1 MSTITNGQIRKSLAS
16 QLDRLDGILDG
27 LAEGLNEAVATAVQE
42 TVGVAVQAAVTEVLT
57 NPELQSRLRQGLK
70 DPISSN
76 PVVKAAMGI
85 WALVKA
91 GCAKVAGWLAKAY
104 SHTIKAA
111 CGCKEATL
119 GKVVNACNKAKTT
132 VKGLWMRTLLA
143 LTLAKKLRKAL
154 LAALAAGIT
163 IGLGC
168 YFSGPVVSSLFSG
181 FAGFVGSL
189 AAVTMKTLRGL
200 LGTKDLAGT

>member
-16 QLDRLDGILDG
+16 QLDRLDAILDG

-57 NPELQSRLRQGLK
+57 NPELQRRLRQ
-70 DPISSN
+70 DQTPRN
-76 PVVKAAMGI
+76 PVVNAVTGLWLLA
-85 WALVKA
+85 KA
-91 GCAKVAGWLAKAY
+91 GCGKVACWLAKAFNK
-104 SHTIKAA
+104 TVGAA
-111 CGCKEATL
+111 CGCKEAAL
-119 GKVVNACNKAKTT
+119 AKVVGACKNAKAA

-143 LTLAKKLRKAL
+143 LSLAGRMRKTL

-163 IGLGC
+163 IGVGC

-189 AAVTMKTLRGL
+189 AAATMKTLRGL
-200 LGTKDLAGT
+200 LGAERLQET

>member
-27 LAEGLNEAVATAVQE
+27 LAEGLNEAVASAVQE

-57 NPELQSRLRQGLK
+57 NPELQRRLRQGQI
-70 DPISSN
+70 PRN
-76 PVVKAAMGI
+76 PVVKAAKRV
-85 WALVKA
+85 WRLVKA
-91 GCAKVAGWLAKAY
+91 GCNKVAGWLARAY
-104 SHTIKAA
+104 SHTVAAA

-119 GKVVNACNKAKTT
+119 GKVVNACNKAKAT

-143 LTLAKKLRKAL
+143 LSLAGRMRKAL

-189 AAVTMKTLRGL
+189 AAATMKTLRGL
-200 LGTKDLAGT
+200 LGTEKLQGT